1 VLLVKKKKV
10 NPTFLNPKG
19 KKKTAAEMKW
29 VIKQT
34 DRLTI
39 GYINLQTMKQVR
51 KGNLLKWKTMDAKS
65 SFLMEFHARMD
76 YGNGDDTLGSANTS
90 LPRFSVAGMV
100 SLLKLKMDYFILIP
114 E

>member
-1 VLLVKKKKV
+1 
-10 NPTFLNPKG
+10 
-19 KKKTAAEMKW
+19 
-29 VIKQT
+29 
-34 DRLTI
+34 
-39 GYINLQTMKQVR
+39 
-51 KGNLLKWKTMDAKS
+51 
-65 SFLMEFHARMD
+65 MEFHARMD